1 MQTTYDLD
9 YPVGVEGQKISAY
22 PNGIISGLAEA
33 AIIAVGKVVTMDTAN
48 GRNDKAAKAPTT
60 AAMIT
65 GAGALGVSMWDPTY
79 PEPPYAQYKAFPI
92 MRKGRLL
99 MVCETV
105 IAKGVHP
112 FVRFAAGAGLVLGS
126 IRNDVDVVSTADTA
140 VACPWLTTIT
150 PCTTIG
156 GLCEVEVNL

>member
-1 MQTTYDLD
+1 MQTAYDLD
-9 YPVGVEGQKISAY
+9 YPVGVEGQRIEGFPSS
-22 PNGIISGLAEA
+22 IITGLAEGG
-33 AIIAVGKVVTMDTAN
+33 IILVGKILTMDTTS

-65 GAGALGVSMWDPTY
+65 GAAALGISMWDPTY

-92 MRKGRLL
+92 MRKGRIL

-112 FVRFAAGAGLVLGS
+112 FGRFAAGAGTVLGA
-126 IRNDVDVVSTADTA
+126 IRNDVDTVSSADTA
-140 VACPWLTTIT
+140 VAVPWLTVIT
-150 PCTTIG
+150 PCTAIG

>member
-9 YPVGVEGQKISAY
+9 YPVGVEGQKIEAY
-22 PNGIISGLAEA
+22 PSGILTGLAEA
-33 AIIAVGKVVTMDTAN
+33 GIILVGKIVTMDTAN
-48 GRNDKAAKAPTT
+48 GRNDKAAKHPTT

-65 GAGALGVSMWDPTY
+65 GAGALGVAMWDPSY

-99 MVCETV
+99 MVCETT

-112 FVRFAAGAGLVLGS
+112 CGRFAVGTGTVLGAL
-126 IRNDVDVVSTADTA
+126 RADVDTVSSADTCVA
-140 VACPWLTTIT
+140 VPWLTIVT
-150 PCTTIG
+150 PCTSVG